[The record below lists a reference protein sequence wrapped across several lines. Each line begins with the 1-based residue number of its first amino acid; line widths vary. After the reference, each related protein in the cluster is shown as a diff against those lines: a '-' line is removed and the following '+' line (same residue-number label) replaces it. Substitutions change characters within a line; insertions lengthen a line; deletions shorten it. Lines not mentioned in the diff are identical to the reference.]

1 MTNEIPARAAPTHQ
15 MIIIVCK
22 FDLAIVYLP
31 SHGDLRQTPSDISKF
46 YRIWNTDRIP
56 ESQSHYTFEMKM
68 IPSDYRRAF
77 LLADGASNTLI
88 SWVFFTISFWRG
100 DNLNRKCRR

>member
-1 MTNEIPARAAPTHQ
+1 MNKEILARAAPTHQ
-15 MIIIVCK
+15 AMIKICR
-22 FDLAIVYLP
+22 FDFAINQLP
-31 SHGDLRQTPSDISKF
+31 SHADLRQTPSDISKF